1 MSYPK
6 QITLND
12 KFDLIYIYN
21 YPLLMSDLRIER
33 ESSKNLGLKHYAI
46 RHSDE
51 GFEMA
56 QLKERILVNHY
67 CDILSHQEIT
77 LDEYGDLWIDE
88 KTDVTYTNERLSVKE
103 YLAKFQNTQ

>member
-56 QLKERILVNHY
+56 QLKPYIWANHY
-67 CDILSHQEIT
+67 CDILSHQPIKLT
-77 LDEYGDLWIDE
+77 EYDDLLIDE